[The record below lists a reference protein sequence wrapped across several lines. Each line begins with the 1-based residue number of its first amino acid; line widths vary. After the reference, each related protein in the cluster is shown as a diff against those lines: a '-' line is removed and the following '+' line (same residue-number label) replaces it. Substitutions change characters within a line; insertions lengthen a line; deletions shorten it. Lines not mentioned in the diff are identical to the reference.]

1 MLYWNYNCVVNVD
14 FLFLIIKE
22 IIVTR
27 NNEDINEYLLIEK
40 LNRDWIYFKMSKCKI
55 KSHFMYK
62 FDNSFV
68 INNNNNDKDNDKRFI
83 L

>member
-1 MLYWNYNCVVNVD
+1 MCNVTVLYWNYNCVVNVD

-40 LNRDWIYFKMSKCKI
+40 LNRD
-55 KSHFMYK
+55 
-62 FDNSFV
+62 
-68 INNNNNDKDNDKRFI
+68 
-83 L
+83 